1 MLVRAAREEAREQRG
16 RLKVFFG
23 ALPGVGKT
31 CAMLAAARELRT
43 AGHDVVVGWV
53 ETHGRAETARLAEGL
68 EHLAPRTSELRGV
81 ALAEF
86 DLDAALARRPELL
99 LLDELAHTNAPG
111 SRHVRRWQDVEELR
125 SAGIDV
131 WTTLNVQ
138 HVESLNDVVAGITG
152 ITVRETVPDALL
164 DAADEIELVDLPPDE
179 LIQRLREGKVYV
191 PEQAALAER
200 NFFQKGNVIALRELA
215 LRRATQRVEAQA
227 EEYRREHGIVETWR
241 TQERLLVAFEHSPS
255 SADLLRA
262 ARRMAEALHAPL
274 IALTVEDPRFE
285 RLPEARREAL
295 SENIALAQRL
305 GAETLVVRGD
315 DAAAQVLSVAR
326 ERGITRILVGRPRR
340 PRWRSVFRPS
350 RTERIVRSAG
360 AIDVLVTAGE
370 TERGVERLR
379 AVPPPPRQLAR
390 EHALALAA
398 VCAPTLV
405 CAVTTQLFSFTDQA
419 MIYLLGVLFVSS
431 RLTRG
436 PALVNALAS
445 VAALDFFFVDPA
457 WTLAVSDLRYVV
469 TFGVM
474 FAVALAVS
482 HRTVIMREQADLA
495 RERERR
501 AASLFVMSRDFGRAR
516 TAQEVAEIATGHV
529 RAVLDREAV
538 LLAWRGPGRL
548 ERLAG
553 AAFDPA
559 VQTRDAAVAAW
570 VAEYGEPAGRGTDTL
585 PASSFLFL
593 PLAGVKASRGVLG
606 IANADDARELSPSQR
621 QLVESFAAQTA
632 LALERIELEAE
643 AARARLTAETE
654 RTRSTLLSSVGHDLR
669 IPLSAIGGAAQV
681 LLDES
686 RPIGA
691 DDRRELL
698 GTIQAEGER
707 LARLVTNLLDLTR
720 LESGVLAPKKEWCP
734 VDEILASAR
743 GRLRERIG
751 ARAVTLDVPEIVLE
765 VHGDPALLEQALVN
779 LFDNALK
786 HTPAGSPLTL
796 CARRDGDNVVLGV
809 WDRGPGLSV
818 GDETRVFE
826 RFYRSADAHGVEGTG
841 LGLAV
846 VDAIARTHG
855 GTARARARDGGGA
868 CFELVIPGARESA
881 TEEGARAS

>member
-1 MLVRAAREEAREQRG
+1 
-16 RLKVFFG
+16 
-23 ALPGVGKT
+23 
-31 CAMLAAARELRT
+31 
-43 AGHDVVVGWV
+43 
-53 ETHGRAETARLAEGL
+53 
-68 EHLAPRTSELRGV
+68 
-81 ALAEF
+81 
-86 DLDAALARRPELL
+86 
-99 LLDELAHTNAPG
+99 
-111 SRHVRRWQDVEELR
+111 
-125 SAGIDV
+125 
-131 WTTLNVQ
+131 
-138 HVESLNDVVAGITG
+138 
-152 ITVRETVPDALL
+152 
-164 DAADEIELVDLPPDE
+164 
-179 LIQRLREGKVYV
+179 
-191 PEQAALAER
+191 
-200 NFFQKGNVIALRELA
+200 
-215 LRRATQRVEAQA
+215 
-227 EEYRREHGIVETWR
+227 
-241 TQERLLVAFEHSPS
+241 
-255 SADLLRA
+255 
-262 ARRMAEALHAPL
+262 MAEALHAPL

-326 ERGITRILVGRPRR
+326 ERGVTRILVGRPRR
-340 PRWRSVFRPS
+340 PRWRSAFWPS

-370 TERGVERLR
+370 TERGVVERLR

-390 EHALALAA
+390 EYAVALAA
-398 VCAPTLV
+398 VCAPTIV

-482 HRTVIMREQADLA
+482 HRTVIMREQAEFA

-501 AASLFVMSRDFGRAR
+501 AASLFVMSRDFGHAR

-570 VAEYGEPAGRGTDTL
+570 VAEYGQPAGRGTDTL
-585 PASSFLFL
+585 PASAFLFL

-606 IANADDARELSPSQR
+606 IELADAGELSPSQR

-632 LALERIELEAE
+632 LALERIQLEAE
-643 AARARLTAETE
+643 AAQARLAAETE

-691 DDRRELL
+691 SDRRELL
-698 GTIQAEGER
+698 GTIQGEGER

-743 GRLRERIG
+743 GRLRERVG
-751 ARAVTLDVPEIVLE
+751 TRAVTVDVPELVLE

-786 HTPAGSPLTL
+786 HTPAGSALSL
-796 CARRDGDNVVLGV
+796 CARREGENAVLGV
-809 WDRGPGLSV
+809 WDRGPGLSA
-818 GDETRVFE
+818 GDQTRVFE
-826 RFYRSADAHGVEGTG
+826 RFYRSADSHGVEGTG

-846 VDAIARTHG
+846 VEAIARTHG
-855 GTARARARDGGGA
+855 GTARASAREGGGS
-868 CFELVIPGARESA
+868 CFEIVIPGARESSA
-881 TEEGARAS
+881 VEGARPS